1 MGTATGSYPLQDY
14 PVATLEIRRDS
25 SLTVASRF
33 GEEKLPISLQRRG
46 RNGAQGSNARRAA
59 PVGVSAANN
68 TS

>member
-33 GEEKLPISLQRRG
+33 GEEKLPYSAAVGTELRGVTPAGRPRRG
-46 RNGAQGSNARRAA
+46 ERSE
-59 PVGVSAANN
+59 
-68 TS
+68 